1 MFENVEDDFASYT
14 FTVYPPPAPG
24 LPWLAVCI
32 APDGHVLDSEAFA
45 TRDEA
50 EILTHKA
57 QELLLDSIVQK
68 HRMPANALMH

>member
-1 MFENVEDDFASYT
+1 MIKNIEDDFASYT

-32 APDGHVLDSEAFA
+32 APDGHVLDAEAFA

-50 EILTHKA
+50 EIVTRKA
-57 QELLLDSIVQK
+57 EEVLLDSIVQK
-68 HRMPANALMH
+68 HRMPDHASMH